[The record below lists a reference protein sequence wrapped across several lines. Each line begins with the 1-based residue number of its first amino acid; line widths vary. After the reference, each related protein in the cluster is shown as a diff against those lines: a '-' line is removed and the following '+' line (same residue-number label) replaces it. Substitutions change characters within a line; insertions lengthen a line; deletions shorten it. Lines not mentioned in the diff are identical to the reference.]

1 MLVSRETGDRA
12 LLVLGVGCAI
22 DRSRLARGVTVG
34 VSDFSRDP
42 PRLVGECFFG
52 EVTGTPVDCV
62 TRRGGVSLELL
73 RFRGTY
79 LSVDGFRS

>member
-1 MLVSRETGDRA
+1 
-12 LLVLGVGCAI
+12 VLGVGCAI

-42 PRLVGECFFG
+42 PRLAGESFFV
-52 EVTGTPVDCV
+52 EVAETPVDGV

-79 LSVDGFRS
+79 LSVDGLRS

>member
-22 DRSRLARGVTVG
+22 DRSRLARGVAVG
-34 VSDFSRDP
+34 VGDFSRDP
-42 PRLVGECFFG
+42 PRLAGESFFV
-52 EVTGTPVDCV
+52 EVAGTSVDGV

-79 LSVDGFRS
+79 LSVEGFRS

>member
-34 VSDFSRDP
+34 VGDFPRDP
-42 PRLVGECFFG
+42 PRLAGESFFG

>member
-1 MLVSRETGDRA
+1 MLVPREAGDRA
-12 LLVLGVGCAI
+12 LLVLGVGCVI

-34 VSDFSRDP
+34 DFSRDP
-42 PRLVGECFFG
+42 PRLVGEFVLV
-52 EVTGTPVDCV
+52 EVTGTPVAGV